1 MNKLTKYLVEPF
13 LLDEGVN
20 DPGILKAVF
29 LAGGPGS
36 GKSYVAGGIFGI
48 PSKVNVSAYGLKLV
62 NQDKELVRMLKKY
75 GFGTDLDNMPDE
87 LFRQLTDPN
96 YSDYS
101 GFRSRAKELTASR
114 KKLYM
119 DGRLGM
125 IIDGTGHK
133 YNKIREQKM
142 ELEEIGYDCYMVF
155 VHTDLDIAQQRNME
169 RPRKL
174 SPELVERS
182 WKDVQKNKEA
192 FQGLFGNMN
201 FIMVNNNDFL
211 SEKAATK
218 KFNMLVKKG
227 IGSFIKK
234 PVRNY
239 RGKKWIDKQKI
250 LKEKIKI
257 DVSVGDTILTG
268 RFKNKKVKVKNIG
281 RDKYGMPTINGK
293 KVVTFR

>member
-155 VHTDLDIAQQRNME
+155 VHTDLDIAQKRNME

-174 SPELVERS
+174 NPELVERS

-211 SEKAATK
+211 SEKAATQ
-218 KFNMLVKKG
+218 KFNMLIKKG

-250 LKEKIKI
+250 LKI
-257 DVSVGDTILTG
+257 
-268 RFKNKKVKVKNIG
+268 
-281 RDKYGMPTINGK
+281 
-293 KVVTFR
+293 